1 MTQAISSFIYPDAE
15 SVDFPSIPS
24 GGFER
29 ESRNF
34 HFNSLLK
41 SMLAGYW
48 EWDLPANYFFT
59 SPSLKSLLGFAP
71 RAVVALEG
79 RCPEFI
85 APEEQRSWRQAVTRL
100 LTDRKLSQLE
110 LEIRCLHTSGTL
122 HPMNLRMCVIERDT
136 LGPPL
141 RLAGCLMSLPTSG
154 LPEPA
159 SI

>member
-1 MTQAISSFIYPDAE
+1 MTQATSSLIDYPDAE
-15 SVDFPSIPS
+15 RVDLQSMPA

-48 EWDLPANYFFT
+48 EWDLMTNHFFA

-71 RAVVALEG
+71 RQVVALEG

-100 LTDRKLSQLE
+100 LTDRKLNQLE
-110 LEIRCLHTSGTL
+110 LEIACVHTHGTL
-122 HPMNLRMCVIERDT
+122 HTMNLRMCVIERDT

-141 RLAGCLMSLPTSG
+141 RLAGCLMALPTSA
-154 LPEPA
+154 LPE
-159 SI
+159 S